1 MDKVEDRQVT
11 ARAAASAL
19 SLDPRARGGRIFS
32 AGGLTSGRDVPGII
46 SRSAGQPVSRSAGQP
61 VSRSAGQPVSRSAGQ
76 PVSRSAGQP
85 HLGLRSGHDRGG
97 MAALPEGAALPA

>member
-1 MDKVEDRQVT
+1 MDKVEDRQVP

-19 SLDPRARGGRIFS
+19 PLDLHARRDRMFSAEDLTGGRD
-32 AGGLTSGRDVPGII
+32 ARGII

-61 VSRSAGQPVSRSAGQ
+61 VSRSAGQR
-76 PVSRSAGQP
+76 

-97 MAALPEGAALPA
+97 KAALPEGTVLPA